1 MAPEKLFRVWWDED
15 ARVSRTEWAPGAVCG
30 LADAQGSTAAVQALG
45 HGSVP
50 VLVDMRQMSK
60 IDRAAREHF
69 TNSPGDVSAVGLL
82 VGSAVS
88 KMIANFMIG
97 MQKMPFPVR
106 MFTDESAALGWLDD
120 NRG

>member
-1 MAPEKLFRVWWDED
+1 MAPEMLFRVWWDEA

-30 LADAQGSTAAVQALG
+30 LAEAQGSTAAVQALG
-45 HGSVP
+45 RGVAP
-50 VLVDMRQMSK
+50 ALIDMRQMSK

-97 MQKMPFPVR
+97 MQRMPFPVR